1 MISDTYDDFFLF
13 GIVKQMLRDE
23 EGKKLGLK
31 VKEKT
36 SVQKENDVKMSDAEV
51 MRQPNSKVC
60 VCMSIIA

>member
-1 MISDTYDDFFLF
+1 
-13 GIVKQMLRDE
+13 MLRDE